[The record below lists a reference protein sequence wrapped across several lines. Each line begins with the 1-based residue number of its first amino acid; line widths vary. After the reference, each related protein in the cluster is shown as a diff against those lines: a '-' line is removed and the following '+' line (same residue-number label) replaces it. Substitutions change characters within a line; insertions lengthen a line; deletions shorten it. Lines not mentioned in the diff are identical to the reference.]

1 MKAKPAALFFLL
13 AGMTLACA
21 GHAQQAAK
29 YPTRPVRILI
39 PFVPGGSTDF
49 IARVMQTRM
58 TEELGQAMVID
69 NRPGA
74 SGNIAVEIAASAPPD
89 GHTILFGNIGT
100 IAINPALFREFRV
113 DTVRDLQCVSIV
125 ADVSALLVLNS
136 NVPVASFEEFARYSK
151 SRPGQINFASPSP
164 GSNSRLAMEFI
175 ASKSG
180 IELNHVAYKGASA
193 MIASILSNETQIG
206 IAATPTTIPHLKSG
220 RLKAL
225 GLMGPVRAPALP
237 QVPTLAEIG
246 FPELTISSWQGLYA
260 PAKTPAPVIATLRG
274 AIAKAMT
281 DPKAIET
288 LKTGGAGPMD
298 PALLAEC
305 AAFTKQQVGFWAGI
319 VNKIGLA
326 GKQ

>member
-1 MKAKPAALFFLL
+1 
-13 AGMTLACA
+13 
-21 GHAQQAAK
+21 
-29 YPTRPVRILI
+29 
-39 PFVPGGSTDF
+39 
-49 IARVMQTRM
+49 
-58 TEELGQAMVID
+58 
-69 NRPGA
+69 
-74 SGNIAVEIAASAPPD
+74 
-89 GHTILFGNIGT
+89 
-100 IAINPALFREFRV
+100 
-113 DTVRDLQCVSIV
+113 
-125 ADVSALLVLNS
+125 
-136 NVPVASFEEFARYSK
+136 
-151 SRPGQINFASPSP
+151 
-164 GSNSRLAMEFI
+164 
-175 ASKSG
+175 
-180 IELNHVAYKGASA
+180 
-193 MIASILSNETQIG
+193 
-206 IAATPTTIPHLKSG
+206 
-220 RLKAL
+220 LKAL

-260 PAKTPAPVIATLRG
+260 PAKTPAPVIATLRS

>member
-1 MKAKPAALFFLL
+1 MKTKPAALLFLL

-74 SGNIAVEIAASAPPD
+74 SGNIAVEIAAGAPPD

-113 DTVRDLQCVSIV
+113 DTVRDLQCVSVV

-193 MIASILSNETQIG
+193 MIASLLSNETQIG

-260 PAKTPAPVIATLRG
+260 PAKTPAPVIATLRS